1 MTLLPP
7 LKHIRTLKLAKLS
20 KLPTTELPST
30 ELPTT
35 EFSTAPLSIP
45 DPQPE
50 PAIESD
56 LAPLVQTPNEI
67 LHQIGT
73 RLRQWREYYGQS
85 IEDVSAKTQ
94 LQPRLIQAIEA
105 GDIDLLPEPVYVK
118 GMVKRYGDHLGL
130 DGASIAQNMPT
141 WQREEDTQFK
151 QTSLRTTSFGTP
163 HRLKPFHIYLG
174 YTLLIVGGGAGISH
188 LINNAFKP
196 KLAIVS
202 PIVATNIRQPTMS
215 ALTTVVTQPQ
225 SVNIGITVK
234 NPVWAQIG
242 IDGITKFTGN
252 LQVGTQLNWV
262 ATKQVTIS
270 TNNAGALMLSR
281 DRQPPQPVGKLG
293 EKQQVTIKIGR

>member
-1 MTLLPP
+1 VTLLPP

-20 KLPTTELPST
+20 KLPTTELP
-30 ELPTT
+30 TT
-35 EFSTAPLSIP
+35 EFSTAELSIP

-56 LAPLVQTPNEI
+56 LAPLEQTPGEI

-73 RLRQWREYYGQS
+73 RLRQWREYYGWS

-105 GDIDLLPEPVYVK
+105 GDIELLPEPVYVK

-130 DGASIAQNMPT
+130 NGAGIAQNIPT
-141 WQREEDTQFK
+141 WQRQEETQFT

-163 HRLKPFHIYLG
+163 YRLKPFHLYLG
-174 YTLLIVGGGAGISH
+174 YILLIVGGGAGISH
-188 LINNAFKP
+188 LINEAFRP
-196 KLAIVS
+196 KLAIVA
-202 PIVATNIRQPTMS
+202 PTVATNIRQPAMPAPT
-215 ALTTVVTQPQ
+215 AVVTPPQ

-242 IDGITKFTGN
+242 IDGIVKFTGN
-252 LQVGTQLNWV
+252 LQVGTQLNWA

-293 EKQQVTIKIGR
+293 EKQQVTIKIGM

>member
-7 LKHIRTLKLAKLS
+7 LKHIRTFKLAKLS
-20 KLPTTELPST
+20 KLPTTELP
-30 ELPTT
+30 TT
-35 EFSTAPLSIP
+35 EFSTAELSIS
-45 DPQPE
+45 DPQLE
-50 PAIESD
+50 PVIESD
-56 LAPLVQTPNEI
+56 LAPLVQTPGEI

-73 RLRQWREYYGQS
+73 RLRQWREYYGWS

-105 GDIDLLPEPVYVK
+105 GNIELLPEPVYIK
-118 GMVKRYGDHLGL
+118 GMVKRYGNHLGL
-130 DGASIAQNMPT
+130 DGAGIAQNIPT
-141 WQREEDTQFK
+141 WQRDEDTQFT

-163 HRLKPFHIYLG
+163 HRIKPFYIYLG

-188 LINNAFKP
+188 LINDTFKP
-196 KLAIVS
+196 KLGIVS
-202 PIVATNIRQPTMS
+202 PAVVTNLHQPAMP
-215 ALTTVVTQPQ
+215 APTTVVTSLQG
-225 SVNIGITVK
+225 VNIGITVK

-270 TNNAGALMLSR
+270 TNNAGALILSR
-281 DRQPPQPVGKLG
+281 DRQPPQPIGKLG
-293 EKQQVTIKIGR
+293 EKQQVTIKIAK